1 MIAPAIEPVNEADGE
16 GVEYN
21 SDDELPENPDIDRG
35 HHGHEPAS
43 TGAPEPVA
51 GPDTQIEADPQTG
64 RRIRVPDAELETEDA
79 MGGESR

>member
-1 MIAPAIEPVNEADGE
+1 MIAPAIEPVNEADGGE
-16 GVEYN
+16 VEYD
-21 SDDELPENPDIDRG
+21 SDDELPENPNINRG
-35 HHGHEPAS
+35 YHGHEPIGTS
-43 TGAPEPVA
+43 APEPVT